1 MRQFLGSM
9 LMGIVF
15 LPGPACVGM
24 QAQAP
29 MVKGW
34 VGDARSR
41 APLPGVVVALP
52 VTGGSSLTDGKGRF
66 SLEFPQTADS
76 LYLSLDLEGYHS
88 KRFGLGIVEESLD
101 LGVIL
106 LDEDPR
112 QAAVE
117 PPATLTDID
126 LFEEEDLSMGTV
138 FLQSGQD
145 LFLNRAAFD
154 FSAAFF
160 RVRGFDNREGA
171 VFFNGVPMNRFYD
184 GRPQWNNW
192 GGLNDATRYPEF
204 RMGLRVGGAGFGGL
218 LGTTLLEVGP
228 ESVREGFRLTSS
240 ASNRGYRGRLMATFN
255 SGIRNRGWGYL
266 VSASGRLAGSGYMDG
281 TSYDALSVLGSIAFR
296 ASENH
301 ALALTGVFASNLRG
315 RSAALTL
322 EALEL
327 GGRAYNPYW
336 GWQAGK
342 VRNSRMRYIGE
353 PFLTFSYRYRGNKL
367 QMTLAA
373 GYQWGLQYRTR
384 LGYFDAPNPDP
395 SYYRNLPSFYWNSP
409 IGPNLLNA
417 RAAREGFRESGQ
429 LDWERLYQVNR
440 NTAPSG
446 TASYLLLSDRSR
458 ERRLALNQFASWEPV
473 PGWKLGAG
481 VLCQHSITRNYA
493 HLDDLLGAP
502 GHLDIDPFSDTRN
515 DLEGN
520 PEKGQGDRIGYDYGL
535 RAGHWDSF
543 ASLEVDFERV
553 TAFAAVGLGGVRY
566 QREGFFRN
574 ARYPEHP
581 TGPGETLRFPER
593 RVKAG
598 MNLGLT
604 GRHWLGVQAAIL
616 SRAPLLR
623 DVFVNPRDQ
632 GAVVPGVRN
641 ERATVAD
648 LSYYFRGH
656 VVTSRLSAYYARFS
670 EGAQVSF
677 FFSDTGLGS
686 GFVQE
691 VATRI
696 GRVSRGLEWGL
707 EYEAGPAVQIS
718 AALAY
723 ADHRYAENPEVTL
736 FFLPGTG
743 PGELRGQ
750 EGRLPLGPAA
760 LKGKPF
766 AAGPSTA
773 VSLGLNYRAPAFWWA
788 GVTGNYMAGQHTSL
802 SMLRLTESFLLDPE
816 TGQAVSGISR
826 EEVEALLAQRP
837 LPPIY
842 LLNATAG
849 KSWKKGPHYVSLFAS
864 VSNLFDAFFLSGGYE
879 QGRNGNYLQW
889 SDDRL
894 SGSPSFGP
902 KFWPGFG
909 RTYFINLSWSF

>member
-1 MRQFLGSM
+1 M
-9 LMGIVF
+9 LRGFVF
-15 LPGPACVGM
+15 LLSCWGYLQAQGPAVS
-24 QAQAP
+24 
-29 MVKGW
+29 GW

-41 APLPGVVVALP
+41 KPLPGVVATLQASGVSGA
-52 VTGGSSLTDGKGRF
+52 TDATGRF
-66 SLEFPQTADS
+66 SLELPLPADS
-76 LYLSLDLEGYHS
+76 LYLSLHLPGYLEM
-88 KRFGLGIVEESLD
+88 RFGLGIPEGPLD
-101 LGVIL
+101 LGVIWL
-106 LDEDPR
+106 EQDP
-112 QAAVE
+112 QQEAGEAPV
-117 PPATLTDID
+117 TLTDAD
-126 LFEEEDLSMGTV
+126 LFEEEALSMGSV
-138 FLQSGQD
+138 FLQAGRD

-192 GGLNDATRYPEF
+192 GGLNDVTRYPEF
-204 RMGLRVGGAGFGGL
+204 RMGLQVGGAGFGGL

-228 ESVREGFRLTSS
+228 ESLREGFRLTSS

-255 SGIRNRGWGYL
+255 SGIGKQGWGYL
-266 VSASGRLAGSGYMDG
+266 VSASGRLAGSGYMEG
-281 TSYDALSVLGSIAFR
+281 TSYEAIS
-296 ASENH
+296 
-301 ALALTGVFASNLRG
+301 ALASIGFHPSEAHAFTLTGVYASNLRG
-315 RSAALTL
+315 RSSALTL

-336 GWQAGK
+336 GWQDGK

-353 PFLTFSYRYRGNKL
+353 PFLTFSYRYRGKKL
-367 QMTLAA
+367 HTTLAA

-384 LGYFDAPNPDP
+384 LGYFNAPNPDP

-409 IGPNLLNA
+409 IGPNLFNA
-417 RAAREGFRESGQ
+417 REARDGFLEHRQ
-429 LDWERLYQVNR
+429 VDWGRLYQANL
-440 NTAPSG
+440 NTAATG
-446 TASYLLLSDRSR
+446 TAAYLLLSDRSE
-458 ERRLALNQFASWEPV
+458 ERQFSLNQFATWEPAR
-473 PGWKLGAG
+473 GWKLGGGFLYQGSVA
-481 VLCQHSITRNYA
+481 RNYA
-493 HLDDLLGAP
+493 RLDDLLGAAT
-502 GHLDIDPFSDTRN
+502 HLDIDPFSQTRN
-515 DLEGN
+515 DLEGS
-520 PEKGQGDRIGYDYGL
+520 PEKKQGDRIGYDYGI
-535 RAGHWDSF
+535 RAGRWDSF
-543 ASLEVDFERV
+543 ASLEVDFGWV
-553 TAFAAVGLGGVRY
+553 TAFTAVGLGGVRY

-574 ARYPEHP
+574 ARYPDHSA
-581 TGPGETLRFPER
+581 GPGETLHFPER

-598 MNLGLT
+598 LNLGLT
-604 GRHWLGVQAAIL
+604 GRHWLGVQAAML

-623 DVFVNPRDQ
+623 DLFVNPRDQ
-632 GAVVPGVRN
+632 GGVVPGVRN
-641 ERATVAD
+641 ERATTAD
-648 LSYYFRGH
+648 LTYFYRGH
-656 VVTSRLSAYYARFS
+656 ALSSRLSAYYARFS

-691 VATRI
+691 VAT
-696 GRVSRGLEWGL
+696 GVGKASRGVEWGL
-707 EYEAGPAVQIS
+707 EYEAGPSVQLS

-723 ADHRYAENPEVTL
+723 ADHRYAANPEVTL
-736 FFLPGTG
+736 FFLPGTQ
-743 PGELRGQ
+743 PGELVQ
-750 EGRLPLGPAA
+750 EEGRLPLGPAD

-788 GVTGNYMAGQHTSL
+788 GVTGNYMAGQYTSL
-802 SMLRLTESFLLDPE
+802 SMLRHTASFLLDPE

-826 EEVEALLAQRP
+826 EAVEGLLAPRP

-842 LLNATAG
+842 LLNLTAG
-849 KSWKKGPHYVSLFAS
+849 KSWKKGTHYISLFAS

-909 RTYFINLSWSF
+909 RTYFMNLSWSF

>member
-1 MRQFLGSM
+1 
-9 LMGIVF
+9 MGI
-15 LPGPACVGM
+15 
-24 QAQAP
+24 
-29 MVKGW
+29 
-34 VGDARSR
+34 
-41 APLPGVVVALP
+41 PL
-52 VTGGSSLTDGKGRF
+52 SS
-66 SLEFPQTADS
+66 DS
-76 LYLSLDLEGYHS
+76 LYLSLDLKGYRN
-88 KRFGLGIVEESLD
+88 KRFGLGIVEEALD

-106 LDEDPR
+106 LEEDPR
-112 QAAVE
+112 QVAGE
-117 PPATLTDID
+117 QPATLTDAD

-145 LFLNRAAFD
+145 LFLNRASFD

-192 GGLNDATRYPEF
+192 GGLNDVTRYPEF

-228 ESVREGFRLTSS
+228 EGLREGFRLTSS
-240 ASNRGYRGRLMATFN
+240 ASNRGYRGRLMVTFN
-255 SGIRNRGWGYL
+255 SGIRKGGWGYL
-266 VSASGRLAGSGYMDG
+266 VSASRRLAGSGYMEG
-281 TSYDALSVLGSIAFR
+281 TSYDAFSALASIGFHP
-296 ASENH
+296 SENH
-301 ALALTGVFASNLRG
+301 AFSLTGVYATNLRG
-315 RSAALTL
+315 RSSALTL
-322 EALEL
+322 EAMEL

-353 PFLTFSYRYRGNKL
+353 PFLTFSYRYRGRKL
-367 QMTLAA
+367 QTTLAT

-417 RAAREGFRESGQ
+417 RAARDGFRESGQ
-429 LDWERLYQVNR
+429 LNWDLLYRVNL
-440 NTAPSG
+440 NTTASG
-446 TASYLLLSDRSR
+446 TASYLLLSDRSG
-458 ERRLALNQFASWEPV
+458 ERRLSLNQFTTWEPA
-473 PGWKLGAG
+473 PGWRLGAG
-481 VLCQHSITRNYA
+481 ILYQRSVTRNYA

-502 GHLDIDPFSDTRN
+502 AHLDIDPFSDTRN

-520 PEKGQGDRIGYDYGL
+520 PEKGQGDRIGYDYRI
-535 RAGHWDSF
+535 RAGRWDSF
-543 ASLEVDFERV
+543 ASLEADFERI
-553 TAFAAVGLGGVRY
+553 TGFIAMGLGGVRY
-566 QREGFFRN
+566 QREGLFRN
-574 ARYPEHP
+574 ARYPDHSL
-581 TGPGETLRFPER
+581 GSGETLHFPDRRF
-593 RVKAG
+593 KAG
-598 MNLGLT
+598 LHLGLT
-604 GRHWLGVQAAIL
+604 GRHWLGVQAAVL
-616 SRAPLLR
+616 SRAPLIR
-623 DVFVNPRDQ
+623 DLFVNPRDQ

-641 ERATVAD
+641 ERASVAD
-648 LSYYFRGH
+648 LSYFFRGH
-656 VVTSRLSAYYARFS
+656 ALSSRLSAYYARFS
-670 EGAQVSF
+670 DRAQVSF

-691 VATRI
+691 VATGI
-696 GRVSRGLEWGL
+696 GKVSRGLEWGL
-707 EYEAGPAVQIS
+707 EYEAGPSVQFS
-718 AALAY
+718 GALAY
-723 ADHRYAENPEVTL
+723 GDHRYAENPEVTL
-736 FFLPGTG
+736 YFLPGTR
-743 PGELRGQ
+743 PGELLEQ
-750 EGRLPLGPAA
+750 EGRLPLGTAD
-760 LKGKPF
+760 LKGRPF
-766 AAGPSTA
+766 AAGPSVA

-788 GVTGNYMAGQHTSL
+788 GVTGNYMAGQYPSL
-802 SMLRLTESFLLDPE
+802 SMLRYTGSFLLDPE
-816 TGQAVSGISR
+816 TGQPVSGITG
-826 EEVEALLAQRP
+826 EEVQGLLGQRP

-842 LLNATAG
+842 LLNLTAG

-909 RTYFINLSWSF
+909 RTYFMNLSWSF